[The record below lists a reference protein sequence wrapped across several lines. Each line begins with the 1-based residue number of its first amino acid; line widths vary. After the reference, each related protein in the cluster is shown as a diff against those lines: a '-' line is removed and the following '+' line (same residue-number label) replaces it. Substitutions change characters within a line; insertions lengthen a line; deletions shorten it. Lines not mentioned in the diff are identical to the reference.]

1 MRSCWTMG
9 LKLKLIQAALVFL
22 DIRLAAAGGR
32 ASFSQVV
39 KYCATFRNDLA
50 FLYGNKA
57 ANALPIYRAPRV
69 HLDQDLYDPRF
80 KALVLAAPVG
90 APFKDLD
97 RVKLPIFLVRAG
109 AEKTL
114 RASY

>member
-1 MRSCWTMG
+1 MRCLST
-9 LKLKLIQAALVFL
+9 
-22 DIRLAAAGGR
+22 D
-32 ASFSQVV
+32 
-39 KYCATFRNDLA
+39 
-50 FLYGNKA
+50 
-57 ANALPIYRAPRV
+57 PPRV